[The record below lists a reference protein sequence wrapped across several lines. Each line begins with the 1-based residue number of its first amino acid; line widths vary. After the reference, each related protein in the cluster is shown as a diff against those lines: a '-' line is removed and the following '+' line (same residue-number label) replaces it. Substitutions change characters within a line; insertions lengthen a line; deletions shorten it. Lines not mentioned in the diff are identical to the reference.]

1 MKQFTKIVMV
11 LVLTIAHIQTIVAQN
26 FDDDV
31 IDSPPASID
40 QCTHPLMVLIIA
52 FVYMILKVKKPIKES
67 NKS

>member
-40 QCTHPLMVLIIA
+40 QWWITLIVVIAA
-52 FVYMILKVKKPIKES
+52 FVYILIKAKSQLKEL
-67 NKS
+67 NK